1 MLDIAM
7 LDTCPTDDTTLRCD
21 ALFDRVAATP
31 IGRNPHALKVALAE
45 CDALERG
52 IRNPLSICKLRDVRH
67 WFRLAY
73 GDTLH
78 GYPADQLRRIL
89 LDVIAGFGAHSRV
102 DA

>member
-1 MLDIAM
+1 MLDRSM
-7 LDTCPTDDTTLRCD
+7 LDTCPTDHTTLRCE

-31 IGRNPHALKVALAE
+31 IGRNPHALRVALAE

-52 IRNPLSICKLRDVRH
+52 TSDPKAICKLRDTRH

-73 GDTLH
+73 GDVLH

-89 LDVIAGFGAHSRV
+89 LDALAGFGGR
-102 DA
+102 